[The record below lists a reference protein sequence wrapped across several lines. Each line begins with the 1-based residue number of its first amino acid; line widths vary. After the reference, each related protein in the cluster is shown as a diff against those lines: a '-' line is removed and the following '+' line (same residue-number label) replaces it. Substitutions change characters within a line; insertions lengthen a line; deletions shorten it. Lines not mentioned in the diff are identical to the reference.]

1 MFMLLLQWD
10 ILMPHW
16 SSNAVSVR
24 NDNVTCN
31 KRWIRYLWRY
41 LVKLICTVCGLWQL
55 YGGNLLSLGE
65 HSNGQTTTFHDNSSR
80 HVFIYDGFSMQLSA
94 LNTVHERQ
102 YQTRTIQ
109 TGMCWFKIYRRPFWN
124 PLPAWNLR
132 IRDCSCTCTMLTR
145 T

>member
-1 MFMLLLQWD
+1 MFMLLLRWD

-80 HVFIYDGFSMQLSA
+80 HVFIYDGLSA
-94 LNTVHERQ
+94 LNTAHERRN
-102 YQTRTIQ
+102 QTRTIQ
-109 TGMCWFKIYRRPFWN
+109 TGMRRFKIYRRPFLKSAACVKFKN
-124 PLPAWNLR
+124 TGPFLHVHTANAH
-132 IRDCSCTCTMLTR
+132 IKIQ
-145 T
+145 